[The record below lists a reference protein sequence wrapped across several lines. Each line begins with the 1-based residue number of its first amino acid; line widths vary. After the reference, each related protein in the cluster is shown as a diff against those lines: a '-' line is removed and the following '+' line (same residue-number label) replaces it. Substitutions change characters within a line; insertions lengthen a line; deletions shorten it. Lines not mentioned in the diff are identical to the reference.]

1 MTNWT
6 AYAAFIATAI
16 SIVGLSRLAIQGHL
30 KETPRTLSEL
40 AAAEQVLL
48 VRFRNILI
56 VCGLLFG
63 VTVFGFL
70 TPHSANA
77 PLIALFGS
85 LMIGGE
91 LLASLIPDRNKTK
104 FIHAAMAQIMAV
116 GMLGLAFLFWFG
128 TKGTYYWIEMSLAIL
143 MCGLGA
149 LTWFDKK
156 NYIFYEL
163 GFIFCSHFTIL
174 IAVIALS

>member
-1 MTNWT
+1 MTHWT

-16 SIVGLSRLAIQGHL
+16 SIVGLSCLAIQGHL

-40 AAAEQVLL
+40 AAAEQALL

-70 TPHSANA
+70 APNSANA
-77 PLIALFGS
+77 PLVALFGS

-91 LLASLIPDRNKTK
+91 LLASLIPGRKKTK
-104 FIHAAMAQIMAV
+104 FIHTAMAQIMAL
-116 GMLGLAFLFWFG
+116 GMLGLAFLFWFS
-128 TKGTYYWIEMSLAIL
+128 TEDIYYWIEMSLATL
-143 MCGLGA
+143 MCGLGM

-156 NYIFYEL
+156 KLYIL
-163 GFIFCSHFTIL
+163 
-174 IAVIALS
+174 